1 MHGIYL
7 AFGICFTFLFGLAA
21 LISYGEKELRAAK
34 LFVLGAV
41 FTVLTYG
48 MPYFFLSPLP
58 DWLEY
63 ALTVIPFLT
72 LLMFSLPLDFNSP
85 KIKISPPPNFS
96 FDEREIM
103 FSRRLLKPGSA
114 RYREYY
120 RLHPEHERLDAVW
133 RNKPGLLSSGAKFYD
148 PVWFKAAQ
156 SSFETIEY
164 LHPYVD
170 GEVLPDTVPLEPG
183 KITKFL
189 KDWLLRSGAHSV
201 GVTELKDY
209 HYYSHLGRQEPYGA
223 PIVKEHGFALAF
235 TVEMHKE
242 NVDFAPLAPTVLESA
257 DQYVRAGVLAVKTA
271 LLLRKLGY
279 EARAHIDGNYR
290 VICPLVARDAGLGE
304 IGRMGLLMTPRLGPR
319 VRIGVVTTNLP
330 LLTDAYVPDKA
341 MIDFCMHCSKCADNC
356 PGKAI
361 PYGER
366 QWDHN
371 VLRWKINPEACYTYW
386 TISGTDCARC
396 IQVCP
401 FSHPDN
407 MLHALVRRTVRVNS
421 IGRTLAVKM
430 DDVFYGRKPAV
441 RNGFLSFAKNRKHR
455 PDYSGIQEN

>member
-1 MHGIYL
+1 MTGLFLIVGIS
-7 AFGICFTFLFGLAA
+7 FFLFLAWAA
-21 LISYGEKELRAAK
+21 LISYKERELRAAK
-34 LFVLGAV
+34 WFTAAAV
-41 FTVLTYG
+41 FAIVLYG
-48 MPYFFLSPLP
+48 LPCFLLRPLA
-58 DWLEY
+58 DWLLY
-63 ALTVIPFLT
+63 PLTVIPLLIALFFLV
-72 LLMFSLPLDFNSP
+72 PLDFTSR
-85 KIKISPPPNFS
+85 KIKTSPPPDFR

-103 FSRRLLKPGSA
+103 FSRRLLKPGTA

-120 RLHPEHERLDAVW
+120 RLHPGHETLDAVW

-170 GEVLPDTVPLEPG
+170 GEVLSETVPLEPE

-223 PIVKEHGFALAF
+223 PIAKEHRFALAF

-271 LLLRKLGY
+271 LMLRKLGY
-279 EARAHIDGNYR
+279 AARAHIDGNYR

-304 IGRMGLLMTPRLGPR
+304 IGRMGLLMTPKLGPR

-330 LLTDAYVPDKA
+330 LLTDTYVPDKA
-341 MIDFCMHCSKCADNC
+341 MIDFCLQCSKCADNC

-366 QWDHN
+366 RWDHN
-371 VLRWKINPEACYTYW
+371 VLRWKINAEACYTYW

-407 MLHALVRRTVRVNS
+407 GLHALVRRTVRVNS

-441 RNGFLSFAKNRKHR
+441 RNGFLSFVKTRERA
-455 PDYSGIQEN
+455 SGHSKVE